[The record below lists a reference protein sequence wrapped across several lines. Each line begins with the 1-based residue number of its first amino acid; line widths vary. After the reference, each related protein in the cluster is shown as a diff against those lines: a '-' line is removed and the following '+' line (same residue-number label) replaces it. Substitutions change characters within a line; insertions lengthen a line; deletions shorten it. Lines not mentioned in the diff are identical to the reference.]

1 MLNKNA
7 KWLLW
12 GSLVLCCGCVDN
24 AYDLNKDIV
33 MDVTIAG
40 NKITLPV
47 GNVKPI
53 VLDSLID
60 VNDIDLLE
68 KMENEVYA
76 LKKSDAI
83 DPIDIEIDPI
93 KINID
98 PVTHSSTF
106 QFDEVTIE
114 EAVLNELKEEQTFG
128 VENVSIE
135 DLNESLPTL
144 TTSVTKELY
153 TPDMEAQLEALKNA
167 GAAQEITI
175 PLNET
180 FSTEVEKVGF
190 DFTYALPK
198 EIKEITDITLNNLIQ
213 FKITNP
219 EVMEG
224 VDKTITFTA
233 TFPEGFVLKVDEN
246 APEATKYGLSD
257 DKRTITANGI
267 AAQGETTVLQFYI
280 DALNGLKDNHSNGEI
295 SFDDKIEYQVTYGLN
310 GNVILNSNTNLDD
323 FKFLVGMD
331 HKVSFEDA
339 KGSTNDIDV
348 SFEQMDFDFSAHFD
362 NLEHIDS
369 VLYIDFDASSSKI
382 YFTTNLGEG
391 VGGFEPFNLK
401 EGCQLKL
408 SFPENFVLDLEQC
421 VYPKEAATY
430 NKEEHAF
437 FISDVNKLHGFQ
449 WELAIDRIDVY
460 TDVDSVKHSCDLNAI
475 ASISVVSTDGLL
487 QLGSEEIASF
497 NSTLQTLQNKD
508 VVFTM
513 AETHLHI
520 DEAVVL
526 TEVIHEDIEEHTSFS
541 VNEKIDDGVKQ
552 IESIGFYE
560 DVPIALDVDL
570 TGVEDLNTIVHLNL
584 DVTLPSFLVLDSQ
597 DERVNL
603 HDGKMT
609 IKADY
614 NPQSG
619 KLEIG
624 LLAKEILF
632 AGEEFPEGMLLKD
645 SIGSY
650 YLDYSADVPIIGE
663 AYIDETEM
671 HSTILGKDIGINV
684 NFNIGEIE
692 VKKFSG
698 IYCGEI
704 DDIQESIDFDLGDDL
719 DFLKDEG
726 NTVTLSDPQIE
737 FTIDNPVSIPVDL
750 ALSLFGKDD
759 NGNVIETS
767 RVNAA
772 IRLEPA
778 DYDEATGEVTAREF
792 KYLLTNKPT
801 PKAGYENVVI
811 PDLSNLLKR
820 IPNSLDIELI
830 PTIDES
836 MAHHVDLSK
845 DLVLHPTYDVV
856 VPVKFDNVHIEYTEL
871 VDDLNKD
878 LGEALE
884 HFANITVKAD
894 MNIRNT
900 VPVGLT
906 LTVEPLDAYG
916 NIIEGVEIEDVQIA
930 AGAGED
936 INGTDASEN
945 QGEKLQLVIN
955 SKGDVLRKLDK
966 LNLIVKGDADETV
979 GGVAF
984 TSKQG
989 VHITD
994 IVVEVTGDVETNL
1007 DEL

>member
-1 MLNKNA
+1 MLNKKT

-12 GSLVLCCGCVDN
+12 GSMVLCCGCVDN
-24 AYDLNKDIV
+24 NYDLNKDVV

-68 KMENEVYA
+68 KTNGVYS
-76 LKKSDAI
+76 LKKSDVI

-98 PVTHSSTF
+98 PITHHSTF

-114 EAVLNELKEEQTFG
+114 EAVLNEVKKEQTFG

-144 TTSVTKELY
+144 TTSVERNLY

-167 GAAQEITI
+167 GVAQEITI
-175 PLNET
+175 LLNEA
-180 FSTEVEKVGF
+180 FSTDVEKVGF

-219 EVMEG
+219 EVMED
-224 VDKTITFTA
+224 VNKTITFTA
-233 TFPEGFVLKVDEN
+233 TFPEGFVLKIDES
-246 APEATKYGLSD
+246 APEAAKYGLSD
-257 DKRTITANGI
+257 DRRTITANGI
-267 AAQGETTVLQFYI
+267 AAQGEATILQFYI
-280 DALNGLKDNHSNGEI
+280 EALNGLKDNHGNGEI

-310 GNVILNSNTNLDD
+310 GDVTLNSNTNWDD
-323 FKFLVGMD
+323 YKFLVTMD

-362 NLEHIDS
+362 NLKHIKE
-369 VLYIDFDASSSKI
+369 VEYIDFDASNSKI

-430 NKEEHAF
+430 NKQEHAF

-460 TDVDSVKHSCDLNAI
+460 KLVENGSCDLDAT
-475 ASISVVSTDGLL
+475 AAISVVSEDGSL

-520 DEAVVL
+520 DEAVVK

-541 VNEKIDDGVKQ
+541 VNEKIDDGVSL
-552 IESIGFYE
+552 IESIGFEE
-560 DVPIALDVDL
+560 DVPIVLEVNL
-570 TGVEDLNTIVHLNL
+570 TGVEDLKTTVHLNL
-584 DVTLPSFLVLDSQ
+584 DVTLPSFLVLDSK
-597 DERVNL
+597 DERVDI

-619 KLEIG
+619 KLEID
-624 LLAKEILF
+624 LLAKKIHF
-632 AGEEFPEGMLLKD
+632 TGEEFPNGMELKD

-650 YLDYSADVPIIGE
+650 YLDYNADVPIIGE

-671 HSTILGKDIGINV
+671 HSTILGKDIGIDV
-684 NFNIGEIE
+684 NFAIGEME

-698 IYCGEI
+698 IYCGKI
-704 DDIQESIDFDLGDDL
+704 DDINESIDFDLGDDL
-719 DFLKDEG
+719 DFLTDEA

-737 FTIDNPVSIPVDL
+737 FTIDNPVCIPVDM

-767 RVNAA
+767 RVNAE

-778 DYDEATGEVTAREF
+778 AYNAETDEVTTREV

-801 PKAGYENVVI
+801 PLEGYTNVIV
-811 PDLSNLLKR
+811 PELSNLLKR
-820 IPNSLDIELI
+820 IPNSLDIELK

-836 MAHHVDLSK
+836 VTHHVDLSK
-845 DLVLHPTYDVV
+845 ELVFHPTYDVT
-856 VPVKFDNVHIEYTEL
+856 VPLKFENIHIEYTEL
-871 VDDLNKD
+871 VEDLNKD
-878 LGEALE
+878 LGEPLE
-884 HFANITVKAD
+884 YFTNIELKVD

-900 VPVGLT
+900 IPVGLE
-906 LTVEPLDAYG
+906 LTVEPLDANG
-916 NIIEGVEIEDVQIA
+916 QVIDGVEIEPVQIA
-930 AGAGED
+930 AGTGEA
-936 INGTDASEN
+936 INGSNSDDKKV
-945 QGEKLQLVIN
+945 QKLQLLVK
-955 SKGDVLRKLDK
+955 SRGDVLRALDK
-966 LNLIVKGDADETV
+966 LNLLVKGDADETV
-979 GGVAF
+979 RGVAL
-984 TSKQG
+984 TPEQG

-994 IVVEVTGDVETNL
+994 IVVEVIGDVETNL

>member
-12 GSLVLCCGCVDN
+12 GSLALCCGCVDN

-60 VNDIDLLE
+60 VDDIDLLE

-106 QFDEVTIE
+106 QFEEVKID

-144 TTSVTKELY
+144 TTDVTEELLTPEMRAQIGALEGSDQSVDLLLDGE
-153 TPDMEAQLEALKNA
+153 
-167 GAAQEITI
+167 
-175 PLNET
+175 
-180 FSTEVEKVGF
+180 FSTAVTPVKFELEY
-190 DFTYALPK
+190 DLPK

-213 FKITNP
+213 FKVTNP
-219 EVMEG
+219 DVLDG
-224 VDKTITFTA
+224 VEKTISFWVE
-233 TFPEGFVLKVDEN
+233 FPEGFVLRNDEN
-246 APEATKYGLSD
+246 APDADKYLPID
-257 DKRTITANGI
+257 PNKPNRIEVEGI
-267 AAQGETTVLQFYI
+267 KAQGDVTVLQFYI
-280 DALNGLKDNHSNGEI
+280 DEMNGLSGRHSNGKI
-295 SFDDKIEYQVTYGLN
+295 SFSDEITYQVTYGLD
-310 GNVILNSNTNLDD
+310 GTISVSGNTNVDD

-348 SFEQMDFDFSAHFD
+348 KFELMEFDFSAHFD
-362 NLEHIDS
+362 NLEHIK
-369 VLYIDFDASSSKI
+369 VVEYIEFDASQSKI
-382 YFTTNLGEG
+382 SFKTDLGD
-391 VGGFEPFNLK
+391 GGFAPFNLK
-401 EGCQLKL
+401 EGHQLKL
-408 SFPENFVLDLEQC
+408 AFPEGFVLDLGQC
-421 VYPKEAATY
+421 VYPKNVTY
-430 NKEEHAF
+430 DGQEHAF
-437 FISDVNKLHGFQ
+437 FISDVNELNGYEWQ
-449 WELAIDRIDVY
+449 LAIDRIDVY
-460 TDVDSVKHSCDLNAI
+460 DTVKNNSCDLNAV
-475 ASISVVSTDGLL
+475 ASISVVSEDGMLK
-487 QLGSEEIASF
+487 LGEAELTSF

-552 IESIGFYE
+552 IESIGFYR

-645 SIGSY
+645 SVGSY

-719 DFLKDEG
+719 DFLTDEG

-820 IPNSLDIELI
+820 IPNSLDIELV

-836 MAHHVDLSK
+836 MTHHVDLSK
-845 DLVLHPTYDVV
+845 DLVLHPTYNVV

-871 VDDLNKD
+871 VEDLNKD

-966 LNLIVKGDADETV
+966 LNLIVKGDANETV

>member
-1 MLNKNA
+1 MLNKKT

-12 GSLVLCCGCVDN
+12 GGMVLCLGCVDN
-24 AYDLNKDIV
+24 TYDLNKDVV

-47 GNVKPI
+47 SNLKPI

-68 KMENEVYA
+68 KTNGLYS
-76 LKKSDAI
+76 LKKSDVI

-98 PVTHSSTF
+98 PITHHSTF

-135 DLNESLPTL
+135 DLNESLPNL
-144 TTSVTKELY
+144 ETSVPKNLY
-153 TPDMEAQLEALKNA
+153 TPEMEEQIKSL
-167 GAAQEITI
+167 GSSDVISI
-175 PLNET
+175 PLDGT
-180 FSTEVEKVGF
+180 FSTDEEEVGF
-190 DFTYALPK
+190 DFDYTLPK

-213 FKITNP
+213 FKVSNP
-219 EVMEG
+219 KNLNDVK
-224 VDKTITFTA
+224 KTISFTA
-233 TFPEGFVLKVDEN
+233 TFPEGFVLKKDEN
-246 APEATKYGLSD
+246 APEADKYTTPLPNQIKVDGVD
-257 DKRTITANGI
+257 
-267 AAQGETTVLQFYI
+267 AQGEITVLQFYI
-280 DALNGLKDNHSNGEI
+280 ESLSGLENRDGKI
-295 SFDDKIEYQVTYGLN
+295 SFDDKIEYQVHYTLEGNLN
-310 GNVILNSNTNLDD
+310 VSADTNLEDL
-323 FKFLVGMD
+323 KFLVTMD

-348 SFEQMDFDFSAHFD
+348 SFERMDFDFSAHFD
-362 NLEHIDS
+362 NLQHIDS
-369 VLYIDFDASSSKI
+369 VLYIDFDASNSKI

-401 EGCQLKL
+401 EGCQLRL

-430 NKEEHAF
+430 NKQEHAF

-460 TDVDSVKHSCDLNAI
+460 KLVENGSCDLEATAAI
-475 ASISVVSTDGLL
+475 CVVSEDGLL

-513 AETHLHI
+513 AETHLYI
-520 DEAVVL
+520 DEAVVK

-541 VNEKIDDGVKQ
+541 VNEKIDDGVCL
-552 IESIGFYE
+552 IESIGFEE
-560 DVPIALDVDL
+560 DVPIALEVNL
-570 TGVEDLNTIVHLNL
+570 TGVEDLTTTVHLNL
-584 DVTLPSFLVLDSQ
+584 DVTLPSFLVLDSK
-597 DERVNL
+597 DVRVDI

-624 LLAKEILF
+624 LVAKKIHF
-632 AGEEFPEGMLLKD
+632 TGEEFPNGMELKD

-650 YLDYSADVPIIGE
+650 YLVYDSDVPIIGE

-671 HSTILGKDIGINV
+671 HSTILGKDIGIDV
-684 NFNIGEIE
+684 NFTIGEME

-698 IYCGEI
+698 IYCGKI
-704 DDIQESIDFDLGDDL
+704 DDINENIDFDLGDDL
-719 DFLKDEG
+719 DFLTDEA

-737 FTIDNPVSIPVDL
+737 FTIDNPVCIPVDM

-767 RVNAA
+767 RVNAE

-778 DYDEATGEVTAREF
+778 AYNAETDEVTTREV

-801 PKAGYENVVI
+801 SLEGYTNVVI

-820 IPNSLDIELI
+820 IPNSLDIELK

-836 MAHHVDLSK
+836 VTHYVDLSK
-845 DLVLHPTYDVV
+845 ELVFHPTYDVT
-856 VPVKFDNVHIEYTEL
+856 VPLKFDNIHIEYTEL
-871 VDDLNKD
+871 VEDLNKD
-878 LGEALE
+878 LGEPLE
-884 HFANITVKAD
+884 YFTNIELKVD

-900 VPVGLT
+900 IPVGLE
-906 LTVEPLDAYG
+906 LTVEPLDAKG
-916 NIIEGVEIEDVQIA
+916 QLIDGVEIEPVQIA
-930 AGAGED
+930 AGTGED
-936 INGTDASEN
+936 INGTNSDDKEK
-945 QGEKLQLVIN
+945 QKLQLIVK
-955 SKGDVLRKLDK
+955 SKGDVLRDLDK
-966 LNLIVKGDADETV
+966 LNLLIKGDPDETV
-979 GGVAF
+979 RGVPF
-984 TSKQG
+984 TPEQG

-994 IVVEVTGDVETNL
+994 IVVEVVGDVETNL

>member
-12 GSLVLCCGCVDN
+12 GSLALCCGCVDN

-47 GNVKPI
+47 GDVKPI

-60 VNDIDLLE
+60 VDDIDLLE

-114 EAVLNELKEEQTFG
+114 EAVLNEVVKEQEFK
-128 VENVSIE
+128 VNNVSID

-144 TTSVTKELY
+144 TTSVPQNLY
-153 TPDMEAQLEALKNA
+153 TPEMEEQIKSL
-167 GAAQEITI
+167 GSSDVISI
-175 PLNET
+175 PLDGT
-180 FSTEVEKVGF
+180 YSTEEQEVGF
-190 DFTYALPK
+190 NFDYTLPK

-213 FKITNP
+213 FKVSNP
-219 EVMEG
+219 KTLNDVK
-224 VDKTITFTA
+224 KTISFTA
-233 TFPEGFVLKVDEN
+233 TFPEGFVLRTDEN
-246 APEATKYGLSD
+246 APEADKY
-257 DKRTITANGI
+257 TIPISNQIKVDGI
-267 AAQGETTVLQFYI
+267 DAQGETTVLQFYI
-280 DALNGLKDNHSNGEI
+280 ESLNGLENRDGKI
-295 SFDDKIEYQVTYGLN
+295 SFNDKIEYQVDYKLE
-310 GNVILNSNTNLDD
+310 GNFEASAATNLDD
-323 FKFLVGMD
+323 LEFRVTMD

-369 VLYIDFDASSSKI
+369 VLYIDFDASNSKI
-382 YFTTNLGEG
+382 YFTTNLGDG

-408 SFPENFVLDLEQC
+408 SFPENFVLDLDQC

-430 NKEEHAF
+430 NKDEHAF

-460 TDVDSVKHSCDLNAI
+460 TDVDSVKHSCDLDDAT
-475 ASISVVSTDGLL
+475 ASISVVSQDGLL
-487 QLGSEEIASF
+487 QLGATSVESF
-497 NSTLQTLQNKD
+497 NSTLQKLQSKN

-513 AETHLHI
+513 EETHLHI

-552 IESIGFYE
+552 IESIGFYK
-560 DVPIALDVDL
+560 DVPIALEVDL
-570 TGVEDLNTIVHLNL
+570 TGVEDLNTIVHLDL
-584 DVTLPSFLVLDSQ
+584 DVTLPSFLVLDSK
-597 DERVNL
+597 DSRVNL

-671 HSTILGKDIGINV
+671 HSTILGKDIGIHV
-684 NFNIGEIE
+684 NFNIGEME

-704 DDIQESIDFDLGDDL
+704 DDIQESIDFDLGEDL

-820 IPNSLDIELI
+820 IPNSLDIELV

-836 MAHHVDLSK
+836 MTHHVDLSK

-871 VDDLNKD
+871 VEDLNKD

>member
-12 GSLVLCCGCVDN
+12 GSLALCCGCVDN

-47 GNVKPI
+47 GDVKPI

-60 VNDIDLLE
+60 VDDIDLLE

-128 VENVSIE
+128 VENVTIE
-135 DLNESLPTL
+135 DLNEQLPNL
-144 TTSVTKELY
+144 ETTASQNLF
-153 TPDMEAQLEALKNA
+153 TPDMEAQLEALKKA
-167 GAAQEITI
+167 GVAQEITI

-180 FSTEVEKVGF
+180 FSTEMTEVPFNFEY
-190 DFTYALPK
+190 TLPK
-198 EIKEITDITLNNLIQ
+198 EIKEISNITLNNLIK
-213 FKITNP
+213 FKVANP
-219 EVMEG
+219 NVLDD
-224 VDKTITFTA
+224 VKKTITLTA
-233 TFPEGFVLKVDEN
+233 TFPEGFVLKEDKN
-246 APEATKYGLSD
+246 APEASKYDVSPD
-257 DKRTITANGI
+257 RRTISVDGIDAN
-267 AAQGETTVLQFYI
+267 GETTVLQFYI
-280 DALNGLKDNHSNGEI
+280 EELNVSEDNYENGKI
-295 SFDDKIEYQVTYGLN
+295 SFDDKIEYQVSYKLEGDVRLTTQ
-310 GNVILNSNTNLDD
+310 TNWND
-323 FKFLVGMD
+323 FKFHVSMN

-339 KGSTNDIDV
+339 KGNTNDIDV
-348 SFEQMDFDFSAHFD
+348 SFERMDFNFSAHFD
-362 NLEHIDS
+362 NLKHIQE
-369 VLYIDFDASSSKI
+369 VKYIDFDASSSKI
-382 YFTTNLGEG
+382 KFITDLGD
-391 VGGFEPFNLK
+391 GGFGSFNLK

-408 SFPENFVLDLEQC
+408 SFPGNFVLDLEQS

-430 NKEEHAF
+430 NKDEHAF
-437 FISDVNKLHGFQ
+437 YISDVNKLHKFQ
-449 WELAIDRIDVY
+449 WELAIDTINVY
-460 TDVDSVKHSCDLNAI
+460 TLVNNGSCDMGAT
-475 ASISVVSTDGLL
+475 ASISVVSADGLL
-487 QLGSEEIASF
+487 QLGATNIESF
-497 NSTLQTLQNKD
+497 NSELQKLQNKK

-513 AETHLHI
+513 GRTELRI

-526 TEVIHEDIEEHTSFS
+526 TETIHEEIEEHTSFS
-541 VNEKIDDGVKQ
+541 VNEKIDDGVKL
-552 IESIGFYE
+552 IESIGFKE
-560 DVPIALDVDL
+560 NLPVPITLEVVL
-570 TGVEDLNTIVHLNL
+570 TGVEDINTNVHLNL
-584 DVTLPSFLVLDSQ
+584 DVTLPPFLVLDSE
-597 DERVNL
+597 DERVTVG
-603 HDGKMT
+603 DKKMT
-609 IKADY
+609 IEAVY
-614 NPQSG
+614 NPQND
-619 KLEIG
+619 KILKID
-624 LLAKEILF
+624 LLAKEIDF
-632 AGEEFPEGMLLKD
+632 SKEFDNGMELKD

-663 AYIDETEM
+663 AYIDGTEM
-671 HSTILGKDIGINV
+671 SSTILGKDIGINV

-692 VKKFSG
+692 VEKFSG

-719 DFLKDEG
+719 DFLTDEG

-767 RVNAA
+767 HVNAA

-801 PKAGYENVVI
+801 PREGYKNVVI

-830 PTIDES
+830 PTIDEN
-836 MAHHVDLSK
+836 MTHHVDLSK
-845 DLVLHPTYDVV
+845 DLVLHPTYNVV
-856 VPVKFDNVHIEYTEL
+856 VPVKFDNIHIEYSEL
-871 VDDLNKD
+871 VEDLNKD
-878 LGEALE
+878 LGEPLE
-884 HFANITVKAD
+884 YFTNIELKVD

-906 LTVEPLDAYG
+906 LTVEPLDAHG
-916 NIIEGVEIEDVQIA
+916 QVIDGVEIEPVQIA
-930 AGAGED
+930 AGNGEA
-936 INGTDASEN
+936 INGAASDDAEG
-945 QGEKLQLVIN
+945 QKLQLIVK
-955 SKGDVLRKLDK
+955 SKGDVLRNLDK
-966 LNLIVKGDADETV
+966 LNLLVVGDANETT

-984 TSKQG
+984 TSEQG

-994 IVVEVTGDVETNL
+994 IVLEVTGDVETNL

>member
-12 GSLVLCCGCVDN
+12 GSLALCCGCVDN

-47 GNVKPI
+47 SNVKPI

-60 VNDIDLLE
+60 VNDIDMLE
-68 KMENEVYA
+68 KLDGVYS
-76 LKKSDAI
+76 LKKSDVI

-106 QFDEVTIE
+106 QFEEVTID
-114 EAVLNELKEEQTFG
+114 EAVLNEVVKEQEFK
-128 VENVSIE
+128 VNNVSID

-153 TPDMEAQLEALKNA
+153 TPEMEEQIKSL
-167 GAAQEITI
+167 GSSDVISI
-175 PLNET
+175 PLDGT
-180 FSTEVEKVGF
+180 FSTDEEEVGF
-190 DFTYALPK
+190 DFDYTLPG
-198 EIKEITDITLNNLIQ
+198 EIKEITDITFNNLIQ
-213 FKITNP
+213 FKVSNP
-219 EVMEG
+219 KNLDAVK
-224 VDKTITFTA
+224 KTISFTA
-233 TFPEGFVLKVDEN
+233 TFPEGFVLKKDDS
-246 APEATKYGLSD
+246 APEADKYTTPLPNQVVVSGVD
-257 DKRTITANGI
+257 
-267 AAQGETTVLQFYI
+267 AQGETTVLQFYI
-280 DALNGLKDNHSNGEI
+280 ESLNGLENSDGKI
-295 SFDDKIEYQVTYGLN
+295 SFDDKIKYQVHYTLEG
-310 GNVILNSNTNLDD
+310 NLDVSAD
-323 FKFLVGMD
+323 TDLEELKFLVSMN

-348 SFEQMDFDFSAHFD
+348 EFEQMDFDFSAHFD
-362 NLEHIDS
+362 DLEHIDS
-369 VLYIDFDASSSKI
+369 ILYIDFDASSSKI
-382 YFTTNLGEG
+382 GFTTNLGED
-391 VGGFEPFNLK
+391 VGGFEPFTLK
-401 EGCQLKL
+401 EGCLLKL
-408 SFPENFVLDLEQC
+408 SFPENFILDLEKC
-421 VYPKEAATY
+421 VYPKEVATY
-430 NKEEHAF
+430 KNEEHAF
-437 FISDVNKLHGFQ
+437 YISDVNKLHGFQ

-460 TDVDSVKHSCDLNAI
+460 KEVKDQKCDLDAT
-475 ASISVVSTDGLL
+475 ASISVASEDGLL
-487 QLGSEEIASF
+487 QLGATSVESF
-497 NSTLQTLQNKD
+497 NSTLHKLQSKN

-513 AETHLHI
+513 EETHLHI

-541 VNEKIDDGVKQ
+541 VNEKIDDGVKR
-552 IESIGFYE
+552 IESIGFYK
-560 DVPIALDVDL
+560 DVPVVLDVDL

-614 NPQSG
+614 NPQVG

-632 AGEEFPEGMLLKD
+632 AGEEFPNGMELKD

-650 YLDYSADVPIIGE
+650 YLVYDSDVPIIGE

-671 HSTILGKDIGINV
+671 HSTILGKDIGIHV
-684 NFNIGEIE
+684 NFNIGEME

-704 DDIQESIDFDLGDDL
+704 DDIQESIDFDLGEDL

-726 NTVTLSDPQIE
+726 NTITLSDPQIE
-737 FTIDNPVSIPVDL
+737 FTIDNPVSIPVDM
-750 ALSLFGKDD
+750 ALTLFGKDD
-759 NGNVIETS
+759 NGKVIEAS

-778 DYDEATGEVTAREF
+778 DYDEATGEVVTREF
-792 KYLLTNKPT
+792 KYLLTNKET
-801 PKAGYENVVI
+801 SKVGYTNVVI
-811 PDLSNLLKR
+811 PNLSDLLKR
-820 IPNSLDIELI
+820 IPNSLDIELK
-830 PTIDES
+830 PTIDEEFT
-836 MAHHVDLSK
+836 HHVDLSK
-845 DLVLHPTYDVV
+845 ELLFHPAYDVV
-856 VPVKFDNVHIEYTEL
+856 VPVKFDNIHIEYTEL

-906 LTVEPLDAYG
+906 LTVDPLDAYG

-936 INGTDASEN
+936 INGTETSEN
-945 QGEKLQLVIN
+945 QVEKLQLVVK

-966 LNLIVKGDADETV
+966 LNLIIKGDVDETV
-979 GGVAF
+979 GGVAL
-984 TSKQG
+984 TPEQG

-994 IVVEVTGDVETNL
+994 IVLEVTGDVETNL

>member
-12 GSLVLCCGCVDN
+12 GSLALCCGCVDN

-47 GNVKPI
+47 SNVKPI

-60 VNDIDLLE
+60 VNDIDMLE
-68 KMENEVYA
+68 KLDGVYS
-76 LKKSDAI
+76 LKKSDVI

-106 QFDEVTIE
+106 QFEEVTID
-114 EAVLNELKEEQTFG
+114 EAVLNEVVKEQEFK
-128 VENVSIE
+128 VNNVSID

-144 TTSVTKELY
+144 ETTSVPKNLY
-153 TPDMEAQLEALKNA
+153 TPEMEEQIKSL
-167 GAAQEITI
+167 GSSDVISI
-175 PLNET
+175 PLDGT
-180 FSTEVEKVGF
+180 FSTDEEKVGF
-190 DFTYALPK
+190 NFDYTLPK
-198 EIKEITDITLNNLIQ
+198 EIKEITDITFNNLIQ
-213 FKITNP
+213 FKVSNP
-219 EVMEG
+219 KNLDAVK
-224 VDKTITFTA
+224 KTISFTA
-233 TFPEGFVLKVDEN
+233 TFPEGFVLKKDDS
-246 APEATKYGLSD
+246 APEADKYTTPLPNQIVVSGVD
-257 DKRTITANGI
+257 
-267 AAQGETTVLQFYI
+267 AQGETTVLQFYI
-280 DALNGLKDNHSNGEI
+280 ESLNGLENRDGKI
-295 SFDDKIEYQVTYGLN
+295 SFDDKIKYQAHYTLEG
-310 GNVILNSNTNLDD
+310 NLDVSAD
-323 FKFLVGMD
+323 TDLEELKFFVSMN

-348 SFEQMDFDFSAHFD
+348 EFEQMDFDFSAHFD
-362 NLEHIDS
+362 DLEHIKEIE
-369 VLYIDFDASSSKI
+369 YIDFDASSSKI
-382 YFTTNLGEG
+382 GFTTNLGED
-391 VGGFEPFNLK
+391 VGGFEPFTLK

-408 SFPENFVLDLEQC
+408 SFPDKFVLDLEQC
-421 VYPKEAATY
+421 VYPKEVATY
-430 NKEEHAF
+430 KNEEHAF
-437 FISDVNKLHGFQ
+437 YISDVNKLHGFQ

-460 TDVDSVKHSCDLNAI
+460 KEVDSVEHSCDLDAT
-475 ASISVVSTDGLL
+475 AFISVVSQDGLL
-487 QLGSEEIASF
+487 QLGATSVESF
-497 NSTLQTLQNKD
+497 NSTLQKLQSKN

-513 AETHLHI
+513 EETHLHI

-526 TEVIHEDIEEHTSFS
+526 TEVIHEDIEEYTSFS
-541 VNEKIDDGVKQ
+541 VNEKIDDGVKR
-552 IESIGFYE
+552 IESIGFYK
-560 DVPIALDVDL
+560 DVPVVLDVDL

-597 DERVNL
+597 DERVSL

-614 NPQSG
+614 NPQVG

-632 AGEEFPEGMLLKD
+632 AGEEFPNGMELKD

-650 YLDYSADVPIIGE
+650 YLVYDSDVPIIGE

-671 HSTILGKDIGINV
+671 HSTILGKDIGIHV
-684 NFNIGEIE
+684 NFNIGEME

-704 DDIQESIDFDLGDDL
+704 DDIQESIDFDLGEDL

-726 NTVTLSDPQIE
+726 NTITLSDPQIE
-737 FTIDNPVSIPVDL
+737 FTIDNPVSIPVDM

-759 NGNVIETS
+759 NGKVIEAS

-778 DYDEATGEVTAREF
+778 DYDEATGEVVTREF
-792 KYLLTNKPT
+792 KYLLTNKET
-801 PKAGYENVVI
+801 SKVGYTNVVI
-811 PDLSNLLKR
+811 PNLSDLLKR
-820 IPNSLDIELI
+820 IPNSLDIELK
-830 PTIDES
+830 PTIDEKFT
-836 MAHHVDLSK
+836 HHVDLSK
-845 DLVLHPTYDVV
+845 ELVFHPAYDVV
-856 VPVKFDNVHIEYTEL
+856 VPVKFDNIHIEYTEL

-936 INGTDASEN
+936 INGTEASEN
-945 QGEKLQLVIN
+945 QVEKLQLVVK

-966 LNLIVKGDADETV
+966 LNLIIKGDVDETV
-979 GGVAF
+979 GGVAL
-984 TSKQG
+984 TPEQG

-994 IVVEVTGDVETNL
+994 IVLEVTGDVETNL

>member
-12 GSLVLCCGCVDN
+12 GSLALCCGCVDN

-47 GNVKPI
+47 SNVKPI

-60 VNDIDLLE
+60 VNDIDMLE
-68 KMENEVYA
+68 KLDGVYS
-76 LKKSDAI
+76 LKKSDVI

-106 QFDEVTIE
+106 QFEEVKID
-114 EAVLNELKEEQTFG
+114 EAVLNEVVKEQEFK
-128 VENVSIE
+128 VNNVSID

-144 TTSVTKELY
+144 ETSVPKNLY
-153 TPDMEAQLEALKNA
+153 TPEMEEQFKSL
-167 GAAQEITI
+167 GSSDVISI
-175 PLNET
+175 PLDGT
-180 FSTEVEKVGF
+180 FSTDETGVDFNF
-190 DFTYALPK
+190 DYTLPG
-198 EIKEITDITLNNLIQ
+198 EIKEITDITFNNLIQ
-213 FKITNP
+213 FKVSNP
-219 EVMEG
+219 KNLDAVK
-224 VDKTITFTA
+224 KTISFTA
-233 TFPEGFVLKVDEN
+233 TFPEGFVLKVDES
-246 APEATKYGLSD
+246 APGADKYTTPLPNQVKVD
-257 DKRTITANGI
+257 EID
-267 AAQGETTVLQFYI
+267 AQGETTVLQFYI
-280 DALNGLKDNHSNGEI
+280 ESLNGLENRDGKI
-295 SFDDKIEYQVTYGLN
+295 SFDDKIIYQVDYTLEG
-310 GNVILNSNTNLDD
+310 NLDVPAGTD
-323 FKFLVGMD
+323 WDVFKEDLKFLVSMD
-331 HKVSFEDA
+331 HKVSFDDA

-348 SFEQMDFDFSAHFD
+348 EFEQMDFDFSAHFD
-362 NLEHIDS
+362 DLEHIDS
-369 VLYIDFDASSSKI
+369 ILYIDFDASSSKI
-382 YFTTNLGEG
+382 GFTTNLGED
-391 VGGFEPFNLK
+391 VGGFEPFTLK
-401 EGCQLKL
+401 EGCLLKL
-408 SFPENFVLDLEQC
+408 SFPENFILDLEQC
-421 VYPKEAATY
+421 VYPKEVATY
-430 NKEEHAF
+430 KNEEHAF
-437 FISDVNKLHGFQ
+437 YISDVNKLHGFQ

-460 TDVDSVKHSCDLNAI
+460 EEVNPIEHSCDLGAI
-475 ASISVVSTDGLL
+475 ASICVASEDGML
-487 QLGSEEIASF
+487 QLGATSVESF
-497 NSTLQTLQNKD
+497 NSTLQKLQSKN

-513 AETHLHI
+513 EETHLHI

-526 TEVIHEDIEEHTSFS
+526 TEVIHEDIEEYTSFS
-541 VNEKIDDGVKQ
+541 VNEKIDDGVKR
-552 IESIGFYE
+552 IESIGFYK
-560 DVPIALDVDL
+560 DVPVVLDVDL

-614 NPQSG
+614 NPQVG

-632 AGEEFPEGMLLKD
+632 AGEEFPNGMELKD

-650 YLDYSADVPIIGE
+650 YLVYDSDVPIIGE

-671 HSTILGKDIGINV
+671 HSTILGKDIGIHV
-684 NFNIGEIE
+684 NFNIGEME

-704 DDIQESIDFDLGDDL
+704 DDIQESIDFDLGEDL

-726 NTVTLSDPQIE
+726 NTITLSDPQIE
-737 FTIDNPVSIPVDL
+737 FTIDNPVSIPVDM
-750 ALSLFGKDD
+750 ALTLFGKDD
-759 NGNVIETS
+759 NGKVIEAS

-778 DYDEATGEVTAREF
+778 DYDEATGEVVTREF
-792 KYLLTNKPT
+792 KYLLTNKET
-801 PKAGYENVVI
+801 SKVGYTNVVI
-811 PDLSNLLKR
+811 PNLSDLLKR
-820 IPNSLDIELI
+820 IPNSLDIELK
-830 PTIDES
+830 PTIDEEFT
-836 MAHHVDLSK
+836 HHVDLSK
-845 DLVLHPTYDVV
+845 ELVFHPAYDVV
-856 VPVKFDNVHIEYTEL
+856 VPVKFDNIHIEYTEL

-936 INGTDASEN
+936 INGTEASEN
-945 QGEKLQLVIN
+945 QVEKLQLVVK

-966 LNLIVKGDADETV
+966 LNLIIKGDVGETV
-979 GGVAF
+979 GGVAL
-984 TSKQG
+984 TPEQG

-994 IVVEVTGDVETNL
+994 IVLEVTGDVETNL

>member
-12 GSLVLCCGCVDN
+12 GSLALCCGCVDN

-47 GNVKPI
+47 GDVKPI

-60 VNDIDLLE
+60 VDDIDLLE

-144 TTSVTKELY
+144 TTSVPQNLY
-153 TPDMEAQLEALKNA
+153 TPEMEEQIKSL
-167 GAAQEITI
+167 GSSDVISI
-175 PLNET
+175 PLDGT
-180 FSTEVEKVGF
+180 YSTEEQEVGF
-190 DFTYALPK
+190 NFDYTLPK

-213 FKITNP
+213 FKVSNP
-219 EVMEG
+219 KTLNDVK
-224 VDKTITFTA
+224 KTISFTA
-233 TFPEGFVLKVDEN
+233 TFPEGFVLRTDEN
-246 APEATKYGLSD
+246 APEADKYTTPISNQIKVD
-257 DKRTITANGI
+257 GI
-267 AAQGETTVLQFYI
+267 DAQGETTVLQFYI
-280 DALNGLKDNHSNGEI
+280 ESLNGLENRDGKI
-295 SFDDKIEYQVTYGLN
+295 SFNDKIEYQVDYKLE
-310 GNVILNSNTNLDD
+310 GNFEASAATNLDD
-323 FKFLVGMD
+323 LQFRVTMD

-348 SFEQMDFDFSAHFD
+348 SFEQMEFDFSAHFD

-408 SFPENFVLDLEQC
+408 SFPENFVLDLDQC

-430 NKEEHAF
+430 NKDEHAF

-475 ASISVVSTDGLL
+475 ASISVVSEDGLL

-513 AETHLHI
+513 AKTYLHI

-552 IESIGFYE
+552 IESIGFYR
-560 DVPIALDVDL
+560 DVPIALEVDL

-584 DVTLPSFLVLDSQ
+584 DVTLPSFLVLDSK

-632 AGEEFPEGMLLKD
+632 AGEEFPKGMELKD

-650 YLDYSADVPIIGE
+650 YLVYDSDVPIIGE

-719 DFLKDEG
+719 DFLTDEG

-801 PKAGYENVVI
+801 PRVGYKNVVI
-811 PDLSNLLKR
+811 SDLSNLLKR

-830 PTIDES
+830 PTIKDTI
-836 MAHHVDLSK
+836 HHVDLSK
-845 DLVLHPTYDVV
+845 DLVLHPTYNVV
-856 VPVKFDNVHIEYTEL
+856 VPVKFDSIHIEYTEL

-936 INGTDASEN
+936 INGTEASEN

-966 LNLIVKGDADETV
+966 LNLIVKGDADKTV
-979 GGVAF
+979 GGVPF

>member
-12 GSLVLCCGCVDN
+12 GSLALCCGCVDN
-24 AYDLNKDIV
+24 TYDLNKDIV

-47 GNVKPI
+47 GDVKPI

-60 VNDIDLLE
+60 VNDIDMLE
-68 KMENEVYA
+68 KLDGVYS
-76 LKKSDAI
+76 LKKSDVI

-106 QFDEVTIE
+106 QFEEVTID
-114 EAVLNELKEEQTFG
+114 EAVLNEVVKEQEFK
-128 VENVSIE
+128 VNNVSID

-153 TPDMEAQLEALKNA
+153 TPEMEEQIKSL
-167 GAAQEITI
+167 GSSDVISI
-175 PLNET
+175 PLDGT
-180 FSTEVEKVGF
+180 FSTDEEEVGF
-190 DFTYALPK
+190 DFDYTLPG
-198 EIKEITDITLNNLIQ
+198 EIKEITDITFNNLIQ
-213 FKITNP
+213 FKVSNP
-219 EVMEG
+219 KNLDAVK
-224 VDKTITFTA
+224 KTISFTA
-233 TFPEGFVLKVDEN
+233 TFPEGFVLKKDDS
-246 APEATKYGLSD
+246 APEADKYTTPLPNQVVVSGVD
-257 DKRTITANGI
+257 
-267 AAQGETTVLQFYI
+267 AQGETTVLQFYI
-280 DALNGLKDNHSNGEI
+280 ESLNGLENSDGKI
-295 SFDDKIEYQVTYGLN
+295 SFDDKIKYQVHYTLEG
-310 GNVILNSNTNLDD
+310 NLDVSAD
-323 FKFLVGMD
+323 TDLEDLKFLVSMN

-348 SFEQMDFDFSAHFD
+348 EFEQMDFDFSAHFD
-362 NLEHIDS
+362 DLEHIKEIE
-369 VLYIDFDASSSKI
+369 YIDFDASSSKI
-382 YFTTNLGEG
+382 GFTTNLGEG
-391 VGGFEPFNLK
+391 VGGFEPFTLK
-401 EGCQLKL
+401 EGCLLKL
-408 SFPENFVLDLEQC
+408 SFPDKFVLDLEQC
-421 VYPKEAATY
+421 VYPKEVATY
-430 NKEEHAF
+430 KNEEHAF
-437 FISDVNKLHGFQ
+437 YISDVNKLHGFQ

-460 TDVDSVKHSCDLNAI
+460 KEVKDQKCDLDAT
-475 ASISVVSTDGLL
+475 ASISVASEDGML
-487 QLGSEEIASF
+487 QLGATSVESF
-497 NSTLQTLQNKD
+497 NSTLQKLQSKN
-508 VVFTM
+508 VIFTM
-513 AETHLHI
+513 EETHLHI

-552 IESIGFYE
+552 IESIGFYR

-671 HSTILGKDIGINV
+671 HSTILGKDIGIHV
-684 NFNIGEIE
+684 NFNIGEME

-836 MAHHVDLSK
+836 MTHHVDLSK
-845 DLVLHPTYDVV
+845 DLVLHPTYNVV

-871 VDDLNKD
+871 VEDLNKD

-894 MNIRNT
+894 MNVRNT

-979 GGVAF
+979 GGVSF